1 MTLVGIT
8 GTYGCGKGA
17 VVQLLQER
25 GYLHLSVRGFLATII
40 ESQGGDVNRETL
52 IDTANSLRR
61 SRGADYIMRRLILD
75 ANASMCPAVIESV
88 RTTAEVDALRAAGGF
103 LLAIDAPRDVRFAR
117 IQARAS
123 ETDAVT
129 WHEFVAAEEREW
141 RADQPDNPHEQN
153 VRACVAAADA
163 LVINDG
169 SLAELRK
176 KIADLLQRWEAG
188 GAARF

>member
-8 GTYGCGKGA
+8 GTYGSGKGA
-17 VVQLLQER
+17 VVELLQER
-25 GYLHLSVRGFLATII
+25 GYLHLSVREFLTTVI

-75 ANASMCPAVIESV
+75 ANASMCPVTIESV
-88 RTTAEVDALRAAGGF
+88 RTTAEVDALRAAGF

-117 IQARAS
+117 TQARAS

-176 KIADLLQRWEAG
+176 KITLQRWEAG
-188 GAARF
+188 GAAARV